1 MLRHSQLHVPE
12 KGKPTQKKR
21 QNAGSP
27 YLFYGLIEGIS
38 RFKGKDYKE
47 ERKGGG
53 RGGGGGTQFNM
64 GKGYR
69 LIDMY
74 IYNYFL
80 TTVITEKI
88 FSQKHRKN
96 YKISTYKTYI
106 KLGKL
111 TLR

>member
-1 MLRHSQLHVPE
+1 MCQKRENQP
-12 KGKPTQKKR
+12 KKKR